1 MCTHDNL
8 AKNYQLINK
17 LGSSYKTTLQ
27 RLVKAA
33 FKCVEGPG
41 SKELKS
47 KSTVVG
53 LWDGLTHHTY
63 VCLKELNTYVC
74 LKELNAHNPATQA
87 EKIQWRSQPSK
98 SSPDS
103 TQLTEWQHTTVRVM

>member
-1 MCTHDNL
+1 MHCTVHKMRGRAQDERAYIIVSEIMCTHDNL

-33 FKCVEGPG
+33 FKCVEGLK
-41 SKELKS
+41 SKEMKS

-53 LWDGLTHHTY
+53 LWDGLTHHT
-63 VCLKELNTYVC
+63 
-74 LKELNAHNPATQA
+74 
-87 EKIQWRSQPSK
+87 
-98 SSPDS
+98 
-103 TQLTEWQHTTVRVM
+103 